1 MSHVPGI
8 GNLPVLGP
16 LFQSSQ
22 FQRQEDE
29 LIIIVTPFVVQP
41 IKVAQ
46 SQIPTPV
53 DQFTPS
59 TELGR
64 DFGQRLAVPQ
74 KPEGS
79 KGAVGAGGQGLI
91 GNAGFYY

>member
-1 MSHVPGI
+1 
-8 GNLPVLGP
+8 VLGP
-16 LFQSSQ
+16 FFQESEL
-22 FQRQEDE
+22 QRQEDE
-29 LIIIVTPFVVQP
+29 LIIIVTPYVVQP

-64 DFGQRLAVPQ
+64 DFGQHLAVPQ

-79 KGAVGAGGQGLI
+79 KGVVGAGGQSLN